1 MLRLAVLVAGLGLA
15 VAQLAIDEPA
25 GSTSAAF
32 LDGMRPVTVF
42 APPGEGASDGDTA
55 ESAEASETED
65 EAPLAAD
72 EENDGA
78 NDHVPDPE
86 EGEFEGACN
95 VCGGSHC
102 YCARCGASFC
112 IICEV
117 AGCRAD

>member
-1 MLRLAVLVAGLGLA
+1 MRCPGCRTVLPSDYHSQTCGRCARQMSYGTLVLH
-15 VAQLAIDEPA
+15 
-25 GSTSAAF
+25 
-32 LDGMRPVTVF
+32 
-42 APPGEGASDGDTA
+42 GEASDDNLT
-55 ESAEASETED
+55 ESAEASD
-65 EAPLAAD
+65 ESD
-72 EENDGA
+72 GDGA
-78 NDHVPDPE
+78 LEHVPDPE